1 MAPAHAGGGG
11 ALAMQHNYDLPLPRR
26 VLGVLTA
33 VLLFLLV
40 APTLV
45 VVPISLSSGTI
56 MAFPL
61 PGLSLQWYQQVLTA
75 ISWQTAVTNTVII
88 GTAAMIVATLIG
100 TVSALGID
108 RLGTVL
114 KTGAL
119 LLSIFPLMVPIVIVA
134 LAGYLALVRV
144 GLNNTYWGAIL
155 LHAMLGLP
163 FVIISVLSAL
173 QGFDR
178 NLWRAA
184 TSLGATPLTA
194 FRRVMLPIILPG
206 VLTGAVFA
214 FATSLDE
221 VVVASF
227 VTAPAQ
233 KTIPLQMFSG
243 IKTNTGPDVAAAATI
258 LLLLSV
264 VFLVA
269 IEALRR
275 RSERLS
281 GKRRP

>member
-1 MAPAHAGGGG
+1 MADR
-11 ALAMQHNYDLPLPRR
+11 YDLPLPRR
-26 VLGVLTA
+26 ALGLFTVM
-33 VLLFLLV
+33 LLFLLV

-56 MAFPL
+56 MSFPL
-61 PGLSLQWYQQVLTA
+61 PGLSAQWYHEVLSA
-75 ISWQTAVTNTVII
+75 ASWQTAVINTLII
-88 GTAAMIVATLIG
+88 GTAAMLVATLLG
-100 TVSALGID
+100 TVSAIGID
-108 RLGTVL
+108 RLGNVL

-119 LLSIFPLMVPIVIVA
+119 LLSVFPLMVPIVIVA

-184 TSLGATPLTA
+184 TSLGAKPLTA

-258 LLLLSV
+258 LLVLSAL
-264 VFLVA
+264 FLAA

-281 GKRRP
+281 GKPRP